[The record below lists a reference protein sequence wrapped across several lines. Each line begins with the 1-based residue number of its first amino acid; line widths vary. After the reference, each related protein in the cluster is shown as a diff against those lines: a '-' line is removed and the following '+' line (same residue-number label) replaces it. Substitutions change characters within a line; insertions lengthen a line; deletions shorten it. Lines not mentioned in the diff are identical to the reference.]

1 MARFVINETGILLH
15 NLPHGSFRLCVAWI
29 GNSFRVAVKTT
40 NLNELIFFRSYDFA
54 DGIQFKDVIA
64 DLKEIVSSDV
74 LFSDVYHDITIGLQG
89 RSELFPKDF
98 QPSPTT
104 HFSEFVNTLDLY
116 VSQTEEPFLIEFYR
130 AFFPNAVYRDLSAS
144 WLRMIATISDA
155 KFLFVQID
163 HHLMSVAYF
172 LSPNKV
178 RLFSTFEFK
187 TVEDFAYFINLVA
200 LEVGLDRNE
209 TTLFLS
215 GDVIKSSRIFDLA
228 FTYFSK
234 IEFFEHTS
242 IIYSNLFNQY
252 PRHQN
257 IHFFSL

>member
-1 MARFVINETGILLH
+1 
-15 NLPHGSFRLCVAWI
+15 
-29 GNSFRVAVKTT
+29 
-40 NLNELIFFRSYDFA
+40 LIFLRSYDFA
-54 DGIQFKDVIA
+54 DGIHFTDVIT

-104 HFSEFVNTLDLY
+104 HFSEYVETLNLY
-116 VSQTEEPFLIEFYR
+116 VSQLEEPYLMEFYR

-144 WLRMIATISDA
+144 WLRMIATISDS
-155 KFLFVQID
+155 KSLFVNID

-200 LEVGLDRNE
+200 IEVALDRNE

-215 GDVIKSSRIFDLA
+215 GYVIKNSRIFDLA

-234 IEFFEHTS
+234 VEFFENTS

>member
-15 NLPHGSFRLCVAWI
+15 NMPQGSFRLCVAWI
-29 GNSFRVAVKTT
+29 GNSFRAVVKTT

-54 DGIQFKDVIA
+54 DDMSFADVIT

-74 LFSDVYHDITIGLQG
+74 LFSDVYSDITVALQG
-89 RSELFPKDF
+89 RAELFPKDF
-98 QPSPTT
+98 QPSIAT
-104 HFSEFVNTLDLY
+104 HFSEYIDTLDLY
-116 VSQTEEPFLIEFYR
+116 VSQLEDPYLMEFYR
-130 AFFPNAVYRDLSAS
+130 AFFPNATYRDLSAS
-144 WLRMIATISDA
+144 WLRIIATKSDS
-155 KFLFVQID
+155 KSLFVNID

-172 LSPNKV
+172 SKPGAA

-200 LEVGLDRNE
+200 QEVNLDRNE
-209 TTLFLS
+209 ATLFLS

-228 FTYFSK
+228 FAYFSK
-234 IEFFEHTS
+234 VEFFENPA
-242 IIYSNLFNQY
+242 IVYSNLFNQY

-257 IHFFSL
+257 IHFFTL